1 VEDVCPGCGN
11 TMRPYDEAGTPYC
24 LDEYHDRPTQEAEKA
39 LETLQRAIDYGLERI
54 NHDRAAMLDVSFPD
68 ALAAL
73 RSLRTQ
79 HVEMQGRIEEL
90 TALLLDKGMKVG
102 NAQSLKD
109 REEIERLK
117 AKNDELR
124 LLLKAK
130 TEF

>member
-1 VEDVCPGCGN
+1 
-11 TMRPYDEAGTPYC
+11 
-24 LDEYHDRPTQEAEKA
+24 
-39 LETLQRAIDYGLERI
+39 
-54 NHDRAAMLDVSFPD
+54 
-68 ALAAL
+68 
-73 RSLRTQ
+73 
-79 HVEMQGRIEEL
+79 MQGRIEEL